1 MPKVFWPKLQP
12 KKYCIVENKN
22 KINLKDQIYQENKI
36 KQLKEKND
44 EKLEKLLYQKIIVIR
59 MEKEKLVGEREEE

>member
-12 KKYCIVENKN
+12 KKYCIMENKN

-36 KQLKEKND
+36 KQLNKND
-44 EKLEKLLYQKIIVIR
+44 ESWRNFCVRKSL
-59 MEKEKLVGEREEE
+59 